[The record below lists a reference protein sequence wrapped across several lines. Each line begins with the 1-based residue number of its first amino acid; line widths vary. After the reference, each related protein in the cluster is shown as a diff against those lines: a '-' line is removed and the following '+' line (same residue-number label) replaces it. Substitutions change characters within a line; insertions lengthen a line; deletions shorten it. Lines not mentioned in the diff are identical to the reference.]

1 MLSYSSLRV
10 NAFHCASSTLGLAD
24 SYPVA
29 GEVCRAM
36 IPSLGYNP
44 AMATDSDWVIGSAP
58 QSIEYV
64 EISLHPLCVYTHI
77 CACYCQYWLWS
88 SIIRAY
94 KASTARHAALRSIS
108 SQMKSVVILADCEGI
123 AVFKVQSHPRNTES
137 PRIAV
142 PQGVWSGVCIGH
154 WCLNFLQIF
163 ELIEVNAS
171 RSTRFE
177 KNDPINYLTN

>member
-123 AVFKVQSHPRNTES
+123 AVFKVQSHPRNHWITQDRGATRRVIRCLHWS
-137 PRIAV
+137 LM
-142 PQGVWSGVCIGH
+142 PQFFADLWTHRSQCLQVHQVRKKWS
-154 WCLNFLQIF
+154 N
-163 ELIEVNAS
+163 
-171 RSTRFE
+171 
-177 KNDPINYLTN
+177 